1 MLTIELERLGLR
13 PGSRLLDLGCGE
25 GRHTRATRLLQG
37 VHAVA
42 LDLGEDEVRRTC
54 DSLVEMDE
62 SPTALCRSAPEAGGW
77 LVVRGDTYR
86 LPFADASFDCI
97 IASEILEHLHEDD
110 AALAEI
116 DRILRPGGILAV
128 SVPRYWPEA
137 VCWALSEEYPKQ
149 PGGHVRIY
157 TREQIRGK
165 IEGRGYRIFAD
176 HYAHGLH
183 SPYWWLKC
191 FFGINEEPNA
201 IVSLYHRLLV
211 WEMFDKPLVLRVVG
225 PLVDAVAGKSEVFY
239 ARKPAAA

>member
-1 MLTIELERLGLR
+1 MLTIDLDRLGLH
-13 PGSRLLDLGCGE
+13 PGSRILDLGCGE
-25 GRHTRATRLLQG
+25 GRHTRATRLLEG

-42 LDLGEDEVRRTC
+42 LDLGEEEVRKTRA
-54 DSLVEMDE
+54 SLVEMDE
-62 SPTALCRSAPEAGGW
+62 SPTALCSSAPNAGPW
-77 LVVRGDTYR
+77 LVLRGNTYH

-97 IASEILEHLHEDD
+97 IASEILEHLHRDD

-116 DRILRPGGILAV
+116 DRILKPGGILAV

-137 VCWALSEEYPKQ
+137 VCWALSKEYPNQ

-157 TREQIRGK
+157 THEEISDK
-165 IEGRGYRIFAD
+165 IKQRGYRIFAG

-183 SPYWWLKC
+183 APYWWLKC
-191 FFGINEEPNA
+191 LFGINEEPNA

-211 WEMFDKPLVLRVVG
+211 WEMFDKPLVLRALG
-225 PLVDAVAGKSEVFY
+225 PVLDAVAGKSEVFY